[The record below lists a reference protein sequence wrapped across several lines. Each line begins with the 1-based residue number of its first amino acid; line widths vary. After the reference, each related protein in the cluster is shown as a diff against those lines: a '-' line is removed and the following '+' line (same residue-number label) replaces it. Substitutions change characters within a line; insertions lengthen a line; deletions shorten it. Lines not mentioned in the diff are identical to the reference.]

1 MFKSSL
7 CSPAIFFCFSCCLI
21 FHTLCHEWTAWHTGG
36 MDGYREHPSPKGKL
50 RSSHTQL
57 PHLCMFSI
65 SLNGFLSR
73 VEDDFAKNL
82 ARGDLGND
90 LWLESP
96 KNASPA
102 VQAACFILVSV
113 SYSSHY
119 IHIFEKA
126 VC

>member
-1 MFKSSL
+1 MN
-7 CSPAIFFCFSCCLI
+7 A
-21 FHTLCHEWTAWHTGG
+21 GG
-36 MDGYREHPSPKGKL
+36 MDGYRENPSPIREL

-65 SLNGFLSR
+65 PLNGFLSW
-73 VEDDFAKNL
+73 VKDEFVKNL
-82 ARGDLGND
+82 APGVLGNN

-96 KNASPA
+96 KNLSPA

-119 IHIFEKA
+119 IHMFGKA